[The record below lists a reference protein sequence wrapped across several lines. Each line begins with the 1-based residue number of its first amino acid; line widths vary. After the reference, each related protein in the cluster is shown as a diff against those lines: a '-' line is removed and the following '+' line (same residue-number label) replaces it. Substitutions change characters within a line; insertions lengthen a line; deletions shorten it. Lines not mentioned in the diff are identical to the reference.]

1 MLKNVT
7 LSAEKDLIEQA
18 RRRAE
23 AKNTTL
29 NAEFRR
35 WLERYIE
42 SPETSGDLE
51 TLMDQLSYARPGKT
65 FTRDEM
71 NER

>member
-1 MLKNVT
+1 MLHNVT
-7 LSAEKDLIEQA
+7 LSAKKTLIDQA
-18 RRRAE
+18 RRLAK

-35 WLERYIE
+35 WLEQYIE
-42 SPETSGDLE
+42 SPRTSADFE
-51 TLMDQLSYARPGKT
+51 ALMDRLSYARAGKT
-65 FTRDEM
+65 FTRDEL